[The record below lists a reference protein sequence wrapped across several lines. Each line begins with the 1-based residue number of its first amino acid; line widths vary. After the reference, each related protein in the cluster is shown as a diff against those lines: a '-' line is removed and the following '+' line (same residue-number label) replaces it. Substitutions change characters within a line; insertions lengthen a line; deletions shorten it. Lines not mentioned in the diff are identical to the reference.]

1 MSTFLQLCQMV
12 ARESGT
18 VSGTQPAAVTN
29 QTGRLGKIV
38 FWTIEAW
45 TQIQNRRSAWFW
57 MDTEFSGTTTASSP
71 RYTAS
76 SFSLTRWAK
85 WITEER
91 TLSMYLQAT
100 GVSDEGYLR
109 FIPWTQWKQKYNFGT
124 QTNNRPAEYSVSPA
138 GELCFG
144 PIPDDTYVVRGR
156 YRKSAQTLAANGDI
170 PEMPER
176 FHDLIGW
183 EALLLLQEHDEATIP
198 IATAIRRRRELT
210 SDLERDELP
219 QIELPGPIA

>member
-18 VSGTQPAAVTN
+18 VSGTQPVAVTG

-38 FWTIEAW
+38 FWVDEAW
-45 TQIQNRRSAWFW
+45 RQIQNRRNAWFW

-71 RYTAS
+71 RYTAA
-76 SFSLTRWAK
+76 SFSLSPWAA
-85 WITEER
+85 WITKER
-91 TLSMYLQAT
+91 TLSIYLTAT
-100 GVSDEGYLR
+100 GVSDESYLM
-109 FIPWTQWKQKYNFGT
+109 FMPWDTWKQRYDFGT
-124 QTNNRPAEYSVSPA
+124 QTNDRPSYYSVSPA

-144 PIPDDTYVVRGR
+144 PIPDDTYTVRGR
-156 YRKSAQTLAANGDI
+156 YRKGAQSLTANGDI

-183 EALLLLQEHDEATIP
+183 EALLLLQEHDEAQIP
-198 IATAIRRRRELT
+198 IAVAMRRRRELT
-210 SDLERDELP
+210 SDLERDQLP
-219 QIELPGPIA
+219 PIEIGGPIA